1 MDSIKTLFYF
11 LMIMHLLMIHT
22 CFSFNN
28 LKPKIKSPAFSGNLY
43 MADVGEFT
51 QNIIPLGI
59 FAGYYIVVNNQVI
72 SFVNAEKESTKSLLA
87 AEKESRKSQLDA
99 IEKLIDAEKESRKS
113 LLDAEKESRKSQLDA
128 IEKQVQLAERRMDMS
143 EEKFNDWKKHFE
155 EKIDEK
161 FEKIDKKFD
170 EMATLLKL
178 NGERNN
184 ISEK

>member
-72 SFVNAEKESTKSLLA
+72 SFVN